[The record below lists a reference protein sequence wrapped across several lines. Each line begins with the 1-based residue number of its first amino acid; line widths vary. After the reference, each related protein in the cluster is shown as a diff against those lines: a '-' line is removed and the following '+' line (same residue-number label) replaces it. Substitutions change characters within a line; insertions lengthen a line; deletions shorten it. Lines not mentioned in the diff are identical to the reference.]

1 MFPGIALAI
10 ACFLFLLLT
19 CLSYRT
25 LSLTASSD
33 SLETG
38 KPVLLI
44 DPGHGGEDGGTQSSS
59 GLLEKDINLSIS
71 KKLQELL
78 VLSGYQVK
86 MTRETDCSIGDASLS
101 TVKERKVSD
110 LQRRLSIVSETPNT
124 ILVSIHQNYF
134 AESKYYGTQV
144 FYSVN
149 REESSALAEAIR
161 VSVTSMLQPENKRE
175 NKPATESIYLL
186 DRAQVPAVLV
196 ECGFLSNPE
205 EAMHLENET
214 YQEQMAFCIYQGIVR
229 FLADAS
235 LQVQ

>member
-1 MFPGIALAI
+1 MLPGIALAA

-33 SLETG
+33 LLETG

-78 VLSGYQVK
+78 VLSGYRVK

-101 TVKERKVSD
+101 TVRERKVSD
-110 LQRRLSIVSETPNT
+110 LQRRFAIVSEEPNT
-124 ILVSIHQNYF
+124 VLVSIHQNYF
-134 AESKYYGTQV
+134 TESKYHGTQV
-144 FYSVN
+144 FYSGN
-149 REESSALAEAIR
+149 SEESSALAEAIR
-161 VSVTSMLQPENKRE
+161 LSVTSMLQPENKRE
-175 NKPATESIYLL
+175 NKPATETIYLL
-186 DRAQVPAVLV
+186 DQAQVPAVLV

-205 EAMHLENET
+205 EAACLADET
-214 YQEQMAFCIYQGIVR
+214 YQEQMAFCLCQGIVQFR
-229 FLADAS
+229 ADAS
-235 LQVQ
+235 LQA